1 MQVADGPVGDSSG
14 SMTLSLNVLFVASE
28 AVPLA
33 KTGGLGDMVGACA
46 SALRRAGL
54 KVTVMLPGYPDA
66 IAQLQ
71 HTRTV
76 CEWTDLPGGRARLL
90 SGRMGAQGIPVL
102 LFDAPALF
110 ARPGNPYLDDHGE
123 PYEDNALRFAAF
135 SQAAARVA
143 GGVPGVHRFDIVQ
156 AHDWHAGLV
165 PLFVKR
171 AQMPVK
177 TVFTVHN
184 LAFQGNFPMRVVPDI
199 GVPPDAAHEA
209 EFWGQFSFLK
219 AGLLWADRITTVS
232 HAYAR
237 EILTDTAGCGMQDL
251 LLARQQDL
259 VAILNGIDNDV
270 WNPSKDPLLPQPFF
284 AANLSGKHTAKRVL
298 QQRFGLPEDAKAP
311 LLVVGSRLTH
321 QKMADVAL
329 QALPQLLESNPQLQV
344 AVLGCGE
351 HAYETGMAKLAA
363 RYPRQVA
370 AKIGYTEAYAHLL
383 HAGADI
389 LLHGSRFEPCGLTP
403 LYSMR
408 YGTVPIASRVGGLM
422 DTITDRGSPEA
433 ALHGATG
440 FLFDGDTA
448 NAMVAAVERA
458 LRIFAQPQAWRIL
471 QYNGMTTDFGWSQ
484 PAREYIALYR
494 TLVPAATPMPAVALA
509 QTPAA
514 PDALHAPRPDQPV
527 RTPARRRSTALSDEI
542 RAHAVARAASAEK
555 IRA

>member
-1 MQVADGPVGDSSG
+1 
-14 SMTLSLNVLFVASE
+14 MTLSLNVLFVASE

-46 SALRRAGL
+46 GALQRAGL
-54 KVTVMLPGYPDA
+54 HVTVMLPGYPRA
-66 IAQLQ
+66 IAQMQ
-71 HTRTV
+71 RTQTV

-90 SGRMGAQGIPVL
+90 KGAMGPHAVPVL

-110 ARPGNPYLDDHGE
+110 DRPGNPYLDDHGV
-123 PYEDNALRFAAF
+123 PYDDNALRFAAF

-143 GGVPGVHRFDIVQ
+143 AGVPGTPGFDIVQ
-156 AHDWHAGLV
+156 AHDWHTGLV
-165 PLFVKR
+165 PLFMRR
-171 AQMPVK
+171 AGARAK

-184 LAFQGNFPMRVVPDI
+184 LAFQGNFPMETAPQI
-199 GVPPDAAHEA
+199 GVPPDAALAA

-219 AGLLWADRITTVS
+219 AGLLWADRISTVS

-237 EILTDTAGCGMQDL
+237 EILTDTAGCGMQDVL
-251 LLARQQDL
+251 RARQQDL
-259 VAILNGIDNDV
+259 LAILNGIDNDV
-270 WNPSKDPLLPQPFF
+270 WNPAKDPFLPHPFF
-284 AANLSGKHTAKRVL
+284 AADLNGKHAAKRAL
-298 QQRFGLPEDAKAP
+298 QQRFGLPEDAQAP
-311 LLVVGSRLTH
+311 LLALGSRLTH

-329 QALPQLLESNPQLQV
+329 QALPQLLESNPRLQV

-351 HAYETGMAKLAA
+351 HPYESGMAALAG
-363 RYPRQVA
+363 RYPRQMA
-370 AKIGYTEAYAHLL
+370 AMIGYTEPHAHLL
-383 HAGADI
+383 HAGADL

-403 LYSMR
+403 LYAMR
-408 YGTVPIASRVGGLM
+408 YGTVPVASRVGGLI

-433 ALHGATG
+433 AWRGATG

-448 NAMVAAVERA
+448 EAMVAAVERA
-458 LRIFAQPQAWRIL
+458 LRVFAQPQAWRIL

-494 TLVPAATPMPAVALA
+494 TLVPAATPMPTLTLA
-509 QTPAA
+509 EST
-514 PDALHAPRPDQPV
+514 PDAAAIPHRQEQHERRPE
-527 RTPARRRSTALSDEI
+527 RTPARHRATALSDQV

>member
-1 MQVADGPVGDSSG
+1 
-14 SMTLSLNVLFVASE
+14 MTLSLNVLFVASE

-46 SALRRAGL
+46 VALRRAGL
-54 KVTVMLPGYPDA
+54 KVTVMLPCYPTA

-110 ARPGNPYLDDHGE
+110 GRSGSPYLDDHGE
-123 PYEDNALRFAAF
+123 PYDDNALRFAAF

-143 GGVPGVHRFDIVQ
+143 GGVPGALATFGRFDLVQ
-156 AHDWHAGLV
+156 AHDWHTGLV
-165 PLFVKR
+165 PLFIKR
-171 AQMPVK
+171 AQAPVK

-237 EILTDTAGCGMQDL
+237 EILTEAAGCGMQDL
-251 LLARQQDL
+251 LRARQQDL

-270 WNPSKDPLLPQPFF
+270 WNPSKDTLLPQPFF
-284 AANLSGKHTAKRVL
+284 AANLSGKHVAKRAL
-298 QQRFGLPEDAKAP
+298 QQRFGLPEDAQAP
-311 LLVVGSRLTH
+311 LLAMGSRLTH

-329 QALPQLLESNPQLQV
+329 QALPELLESNPQLQV

-351 HAYETGMAKLAA
+351 HQYETGMAELAA

-370 AKIGYTEAYAHLL
+370 AKIGYTEAHAHLL

-403 LYSMR
+403 LYAMR
-408 YGTVPIASRVGGLM
+408 YGTVPVASRVGGLV

-448 NAMVAAVERA
+448 DAMVAAVEGA

-484 PAREYIALYR
+484 PAREYVALYR
-494 TLVPAATPMPAVALA
+494 TLVPAATPMPTVALA
-509 QTPAA
+509 QTP
-514 PDALHAPRPDQPV
+514 PVQDPLLTPRPDQPV

>member
-1 MQVADGPVGDSSG
+1 
-14 SMTLSLNVLFVASE
+14 MTLLLNVLFVASE

-46 SALRRAGL
+46 GGLRRAGL

-66 IAQLQ
+66 MAKLKQ
-71 HTRTV
+71 TRTV
-76 CEWTDLPGGRARLL
+76 CEWSDLPGGRARLL

-143 GGVPGVHRFDIVQ
+143 GGVPGVRRFDIVQ

-165 PLFVKR
+165 PLFIKR
-171 AQMPVK
+171 AQVPVK

-199 GVPPDAAHEA
+199 GVPPDVAHEA
-209 EFWGQFSFLK
+209 EFWGQFSFMK

-232 HAYAR
+232 PAYAR
-237 EILTDTAGCGMQDL
+237 EIVTETAGCGMQDL
-251 LLARQQDL
+251 LRARQQDL

-270 WNPSKDPLLPQPFF
+270 WNPSKDPLLPQPFV

-298 QQRFGLPEDAKAP
+298 QQRLGLPEDAKAP
-311 LLVVGSRLTH
+311 LLAVGSRLTH
-321 QKMADVAL
+321 QKMTDVTL

-351 HAYETGMAKLAA
+351 RPYEVGMAELAA

-370 AKIGYTEAYAHLL
+370 VKIGYTEAHAHLL

-403 LYSMR
+403 LYAMR
-408 YGTVPIASRVGGLM
+408 YGTVPVASRVGGLV
-422 DTITDRGSPEA
+422 DTITDHGSPEA

-448 NAMVAAVERA
+448 DVMVAAVERA
-458 LRIFAQPQAWRIL
+458 LRVFAQPQAWRIL

-494 TLVPAATPMPAVALA
+494 TLVPAATPMPAVALVQA
-509 QTPAA
+509 PAA
-514 PDALHAPRPDQPV
+514 QEHDPLLTPRPDQPV
-527 RTPARRRSTALSDEI
+527 RPPARRRSTALSDTI
-542 RAHAVARAASAEK
+542 RAHAVAHAASAEK

>member
-1 MQVADGPVGDSSG
+1 
-14 SMTLSLNVLFVASE
+14 MTLSLNVLFVASE

-46 SALRRAGL
+46 NALRRAGM

-66 IAQLQ
+66 ITQLQ

-90 SGRMGAQGIPVL
+90 SGRMGAQGVPVL
-102 LFDAPALF
+102 LFDAPTLF

-135 SQAAARVA
+135 SQAAARIA
-143 GGVPGVHRFDIVQ
+143 GGAPGVHRFDIVQ
-156 AHDWHAGLV
+156 AHDWHAALV

-171 AQMPVK
+171 ALAPVK
-177 TVFTVHN
+177 TVFTIHN
-184 LAFQGNFPMRVVPDI
+184 LAFQGNFPMHVVPGI

-251 LLARQQDL
+251 LRARQQDL

-270 WNPSKDPLLPQPFF
+270 WNPSKDPLLPQPFV
-284 AANLSGKHTAKRVL
+284 AANLSGKNTAKRVL

-311 LLVVGSRLTH
+311 LLAVGSRLTH
-321 QKMADVAL
+321 QKMADVTL

-351 HAYETGMAKLAA
+351 HAYETGMAELAA

-422 DTITDRGSPEA
+422 DTITDHGSPEA
-433 ALHGATG
+433 AMHGATG

-448 NAMVAAVERA
+448 DAMVAAVERA
-458 LRIFAQPQAWRIL
+458 LHVFAQPQAWRIL

-494 TLVPAATPMPAVALA
+494 NLVPAATPMPAVALA
-509 QTPAA
+509 QTPVTS
-514 PDALHAPRPDQPV
+514 DALHTPRPDQPV